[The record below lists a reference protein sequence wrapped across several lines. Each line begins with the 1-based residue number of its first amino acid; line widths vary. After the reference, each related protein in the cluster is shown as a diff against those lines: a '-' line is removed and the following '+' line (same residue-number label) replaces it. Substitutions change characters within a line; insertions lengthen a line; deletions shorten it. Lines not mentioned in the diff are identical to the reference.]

1 MHSYAGIRT
10 VFAIW
15 ASAIALPAA
24 STSNLARCQRAVA
37 ARPIAMFNLRPAL
50 SLGDQPGGIVRH
62 RRCDRTSLPGERQ
75 IRPGSG
81 AKNWL
86 ALGPRAIMDA
96 NRLSTSMSEARL
108 CK

>member
-62 RRCDRTSLPGERQ
+62 RRCDRTSLPGGRQ

-81 AKNWL
+81 AQKL
-86 ALGPRAIMDA
+86 ACSWTPRYNGCQSPLNLDV
-96 NRLSTSMSEARL
+96 
-108 CK
+108 